1 MGLKYVRIWFTS
13 KKGIRMYNA
22 GLFLHIIAAMI
33 IAYLVLNGLFTSVF
47 KLQSKQLRINMILL
61 PLMSL
66 LSLTS
71 GYWIIET
78 ANFDHADLW
87 ITFSYCLLMALILI
101 NEVLLRRKLIKYRK
115 RNAVSINVRTEYGLM
130 TLITLGLIFLMVF
143 KP

>member
-1 MGLKYVRIWFTS
+1 MLIS
-13 KKGIRMYNA
+13 KKGIGMYNV
-22 GLFLHIIAAMI
+22 GLFLHIITAMI
-33 IAYLVLNGLFTSVF
+33 IAYVVLHGLLKSVF
-47 KLQSKQLRINMILL
+47 KLHSKQLRINMILL

-71 GYWIIET
+71 GYWVIEA

-87 ITFSYCLLMALILI
+87 ITLSYCLLIGLILI

-115 RNAVSINVRTEYGLM
+115 RNAITINVRTEYGLM
-130 TLITLGLIFLMVF
+130 TLITVGLIFLMVF